1 MAYWQ
6 PSGIIDINVGTTPND
21 GTGDNIRTA
30 FSKVDS
36 NFGNLSTFLSS
47 TSVDFSS
54 ANVAVKLTVGNVTA
68 GNITLS
74 SVVQLANISTT
85 QRNTLNPSNGAL
97 IYNYTFN
104 KFQGYASGAW
114 GNITLT

>member
-6 PSGIIDINVGTTPND
+6 PSGITDIRTGTTPND

-30 FSKVDS
+30 FTKVDT
-36 NFGNLSTFLSS
+36 NFGNLSSFLSG
-47 TSVDFSS
+47 TSVDFTN
-54 ANVAVKLTVGNVTA
+54 ANVAVKLTAGNVTA

-97 IYNYTFN
+97 IYNYTYN
-104 KFQGYASGAW
+104 KFQGYANGSW